1 MLHAGRSN
9 VTNRHFLLYVFI
21 GMSLPLL
28 QSTPA
33 NKTTYRIKINY
44 LVVFITW
51 QVTITQVMKYSYP
64 AAAFIFFIFFVS
76 CENESDSKEQLVAP
90 SVSPL
95 TTNPALP
102 ANNDS
107 AAAFK
112 AGVTLNPQ
120 HGEPGHRCDI
130 AVGAPLNAPVT
141 NIQPNVSAP
150 PPPASSATTNTNID
164 VQKVLP
170 QASPSSTALNPKHGE
185 PGHRCDIAV
194 GAPLNS
200 KPTQ

>member
-9 VTNRHFLLYVFI
+9 LTNRNFLFYVFI
-21 GMSLPLL
+21 GILLSLL
-28 QSTPA
+28 QSIPT
-33 NKTTYRIKINY
+33 NKTACRIKINY

-51 QVTITQVMKYSYP
+51 QLTITQLMKYLYP
-64 AAAFIFFIFFVS
+64 AAVFVFFIFFVS
-76 CENESDSKEQLVAP
+76 CDGESDSKEQLQAP

-95 TTNPALP
+95 TTSPSLP
-102 ANNDS
+102 ANTDS

-120 HGEPGHRCDI
+120 HGQPGHRCDI
-130 AVGAPLNAPVT
+130 AVGAPLNAPAT
-141 NIQPNVSAP
+141 NIQPNVTTT
-150 PPPASSATTNTNID
+150 PPASSATTNTNIG
-164 VQKVLP
+164 VPKVLP
-170 QASPSSTALNPKHGE
+170 QANTSSTALNPKHGE